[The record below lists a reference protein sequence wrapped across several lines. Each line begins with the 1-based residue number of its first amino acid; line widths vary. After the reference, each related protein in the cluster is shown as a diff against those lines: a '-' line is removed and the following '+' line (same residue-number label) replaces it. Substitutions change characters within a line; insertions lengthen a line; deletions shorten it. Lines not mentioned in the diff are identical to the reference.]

1 MMCVRDEGK
10 HPGKYFVFS
19 FSERAQR
26 VVILFSL
33 TVSVIFIDLIDGALV
48 AKSPWHQQPGQAGRV
63 ALMGGPV
70 QVV

>member
-1 MMCVRDEGK
+1 MKENIRGNILFLVLAN
-10 HPGKYFVFS
+10 
-19 FSERAQR
+19 AQR